1 MRRLFMPI
9 DKIEDDLIVIDAS
22 DAHYLINVLR
32 LEEQDNLI
40 IFDGKGTEYLVEI
53 IKINNNQVEGLIKET
68 NLSGSDTGINVS
80 LIQSIAKGDKM
91 DYIIQKCTEIGVNKI
106 IPVITERTIVKLD
119 EKKKKTRKQRWQKIA
134 IEAAK
139 QSKRTIVPEISE
151 VLTFEQLIEEI
162 PENEK
167 TLVLWE
173 EEKETKLK
181 DYLKEQENIKNIN
194 IIIGPEGGLS
204 PKEVKQLLDKGVQ
217 SASLGSKI
225 LRTETAGLVA
235 LTIVLYE
242 LGDLG

>member
-1 MRRLFMPI
+1 M
-9 DKIEDDLIVIDAS
+9 
-22 DAHYLINVLR
+22 
-32 LEEQDNLI
+32 
-40 IFDGKGTEYLVEI
+40 T
-53 IKINNNQVEGLIKET
+53 
-68 NLSGSDTGINVS
+68 
-80 LIQSIAKGDKM
+80 
-91 DYIIQKCTEIGVNKI
+91 
-106 IPVITERTIVKLD
+106 
-119 EKKKKTRKQRWQKIA
+119 
-134 IEAAK
+134 
-139 QSKRTIVPEISE
+139 SE